1 MRFLPPEDQAIVC
14 LAQELGL
21 TGASPSP
28 AYLRPEWC
36 TGLSLALA
44 IPTLGYSLIV
54 VPILWVAQHDRT
66 LRRLAHLRGQLETDP
81 HRNSPGRKSGV
92 VRRDP
97 EPPIRMIRRQPQCS
111 QTEPPRHR

>member
-54 VPILWVAQHDRT
+54 VPILWVAQHERT
-66 LRRLAHLRGQLETDP
+66 IRRLAHLRGQLETIPTGAALASEADFSAATQG
-81 HRNSPGRKSGV
+81 HRAA
-92 VRRDP
+92 
-97 EPPIRMIRRQPQCS
+97 
-111 QTEPPRHR
+111 